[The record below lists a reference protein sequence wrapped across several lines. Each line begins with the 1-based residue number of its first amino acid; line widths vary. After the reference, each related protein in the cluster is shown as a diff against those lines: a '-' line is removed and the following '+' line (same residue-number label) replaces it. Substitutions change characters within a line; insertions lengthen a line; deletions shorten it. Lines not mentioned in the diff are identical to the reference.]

1 MNEEELI
8 EKVKMLK
15 KDIESFEEYEIALKQ
30 TKDVLY
36 SFGGKTYEMLYND
49 VSKNYKLAIKKIEE
63 LYKEIESLKKRQLII
78 GTIEE
83 LTEYYNKVY
92 PKQDYLDGK
101 LKKGDFFEV
110 GEKGD
115 DLYKLYTTSYNG
127 IPYPSSIKE
136 QLNNI
141 AKKEQEK
148 MGYICY
154 SEVIGKDGKS
164 SATMT
169 DFVLIIDTSS

>member
-1 MNEEELI
+1 MNEKELI
-8 EKVKMLK
+8 EKVKTLK
-15 KDIESFEEYEIALKQ
+15 KDIESFEEYEIGLKQ
-30 TKDVLY
+30 VKDIID
-36 SFGGKTYEMLYND
+36 SFGGKPIQESYVELCKDYR
-49 VSKNYKLAIKKIEE
+49 LAIRKIEE

-115 DLYKLYTTSYNG
+115 CLFKLYTTSYNG
-127 IPYPSSIKE
+127 ISYPSSIKE

-154 SEVIGKDGKS
+154 SEVIGKDGKG

-169 DFVLIIDTSS
+169 DFVLILDTSS

>member
-1 MNEEELI
+1 M
-8 EKVKMLK
+8 
-15 KDIESFEEYEIALKQ
+15 
-30 TKDVLY
+30 
-36 SFGGKTYEMLYND
+36 
-49 VSKNYKLAIKKIEE
+49 IKR
-63 LYKEIESLKKRQLII
+63 KELII
-78 GTIEE
+78 GTLEE
-83 LTEYYNKVY
+83 LNEHYNKVHS
-92 PKQDYLDGK
+92 KQDYLDGK

-115 DLYKLYTTSYNG
+115 DLYKLYTTSYNE

-154 SEVIGKDGKS
+154 SEVIGKDGKG

-169 DFVLIIDTSS
+169 DFVLILDTSS

>member
-1 MNEEELI
+1 M
-8 EKVKMLK
+8 ML
-15 KDIESFEEYEIALKQ
+15 LLN
-30 TKDVLY
+30 LY
-36 SFGGKTYEMLYND
+36 LHMCFHPKANM
-49 VSKNYKLAIKKIEE
+49 IKR
-63 LYKEIESLKKRQLII
+63 KELII
-78 GTIEE
+78 GTLEE
-83 LTEYYNKVY
+83 LNEHYNKVHS
-92 PKQDYLDGK
+92 KQDYLDGK

-115 DLYKLYTTSYNG
+115 DHYKLYTTSYNE

-154 SEVIGKDGKS
+154 SEVIGKDGKG

-169 DFVLIIDTSS
+169 DFVLILDTSH

>member
-1 MNEEELI
+1 MFSSTLI
-8 EKVKMLK
+8 
-15 KDIESFEEYEIALKQ
+15 
-30 TKDVLY
+30 KDVLY
-36 SFGGKTYEMLYND
+36 SLGA
-49 VSKNYKLAIKKIEE
+49 VSLQDAYKKLCADYRLAIKKIEE
-63 LYKEIESLKKRQLII
+63 LYKEIELLKKRQLIV
-78 GTIEE
+78 GTKEE
-83 LTEYYNKVY
+83 LNEHYNKVH

-154 SEVIGKDGKS
+154 SEVIGRDGKG

-169 DFVLIIDTSS
+169 DFVLILDTSS